1 MHFFT
6 LTISVAALSVIFPF
20 SCVHVQRDHD
30 FGTTDLKGDSSLD
43 TFFGRVYEIL
53 KSQIF
58 NLSALIWSYALEF
71 TCKSLPENKLLV
83 FLEWDVYN
91 WYFYERSNFLKKKK
105 HCLFLYSW
113 TWSIYWFDWFIFC
126 SRYLAGTEE
135 GHIHKCSCSYN
146 EQYLESYL
154 GHTVRNR
161 W

>member
-6 LTISVAALSVIFPF
+6 LTISVAALSVIPPF

-30 FGTTDLKGDSSLD
+30 FGTIYLKGDSSLD

-91 WYFYERSNFLKKKK
+91 
-105 HCLFLYSW
+105 
-113 TWSIYWFDWFIFC
+113 
-126 SRYLAGTEE
+126 
-135 GHIHKCSCSYN
+135 
-146 EQYLESYL
+146 
-154 GHTVRNR
+154 
-161 W
+161 